1 MFVKY
6 NIVVKKNIIFKN
18 VVVFCIDVFF
28 LELYIDIFD
37 RVSFGKIIY
46 YGS

>member
-6 NIVVKKNIIFKN
+6 NIVVKKILL
-18 VVVFCIDVFF
+18 VFCIDVFF